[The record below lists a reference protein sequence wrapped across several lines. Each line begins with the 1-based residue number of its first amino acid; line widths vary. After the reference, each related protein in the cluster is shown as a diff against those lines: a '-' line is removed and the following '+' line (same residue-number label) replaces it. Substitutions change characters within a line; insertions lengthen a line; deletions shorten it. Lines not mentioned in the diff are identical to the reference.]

1 MRICIIFPK
10 GFELFAFSDF
20 VTLPTKLAGYANQ
33 EQKGRLFV
41 TLPMK
46 LATHLFV
53 TLPMKLATH
62 LFAGYANQEQKGRW
76 QAS

>member
-20 VTLPTKLAGYANQ
+20 VTLANQ

-46 LATHLFV
+46 LATL
-53 TLPMKLATH
+53 
-62 LFAGYANQEQKGRW
+62 LFAGYADQEQKGRW

>member
-1 MRICIIFPK
+1 MRICIIFAK

-46 LATHLFV
+46 LATHLF
-53 TLPMKLATH
+53 
-62 LFAGYANQEQKGRW
+62 AGYADQEQKGRW